1 MPVAQVALHVVR
13 ILGYFR
19 GGLFQM
25 TNVKNTKNPLKQ
37 GGAVPVELYGISNLE
52 EIGFELLFGLGVKW
66 NRFAIF
72 FTLKN
77 FQSSGFPI

>member
-37 GGAVPVELYGISNLE
+37 GGGCSEGGAVPVELYGI
-52 EIGFELLFGLGVKW
+52 EIVHPPMNKMKYILS
-66 NRFAIF
+66 R
-72 FTLKN
+72 
-77 FQSSGFPI
+77 